1 MISTPCQISSALV
14 PKFKLNWTSLE
25 EKASIKEKLVETL
38 RASSEDTDGISVSSQ
53 SLSQN
58 DLSHQNAT
66 DMEDDDF
73 LHFEDD
79 LHESQI
85 NNDSQKIVSDYLLN
99 PNIKSPNDF
108 PASLKTL
115 YIEYNTA
122 VPSSA
127 HVERLFSAGG
137 QLYSRRRGSMSDT
150 NFEMALLLKFNKYF
164 I

>member
-1 MISTPCQISSALV
+1 VI
-14 PKFKLNWTSLE
+14 
-25 EKASIKEKLVETL
+25 ETL
-38 RASSEDTDGISVSSQ
+38 RASSEDITDCISFSSQ

-66 DMEDDDF
+66 DTEDDDF
-73 LHFEDD
+73 LLFEDN
-79 LHESQI
+79 LHESQN
-85 NNDSQKIVSDYLLN
+85 NNDSQKIVSDYILN
-99 PNIKSPNDF
+99 PNIKSPNDL

-150 NFEMALLLKFNKYF
+150 YFEMALLLKFNKYF
-164 I
+164 IQ